1 MTAHI
6 LTLTC
11 ADRPG
16 IVHTVCGAL
25 LDVGGN
31 ITENAQFS
39 EPESGTFCMRTEFTS
54 TEADAEFV
62 RRLVME
68 RLGET
73 RAILTVRSTSYRP
86 RILMLVS
93 KQDHCLFDLLYRWR
107 TGELAID
114 IPLIVSNHPDCGAI
128 AAMYGIPFLCVPVTQ
143 NTRSEQESRLQELIT
158 KHTID
163 LVVLARYMQ
172 ILSDD
177 LCRFLAG
184 RAINIHHSFLPGFEG
199 AKPYHQAWRRGVKVV
214 GATAHFVTAELDEGP
229 IIEQAVERVNHAHS
243 PAELIALGRDIE
255 RMVLFR
261 AVKYWSEG
269 RILLLGERTVVFAN

>member
-54 TEADAEFV
+54 SQPDAEVV
-62 RRLVME
+62 RRLVSE
-68 RLGET
+68 RLAEP
-73 RAILTVRSTSYRP
+73 RAILTVRSSCYRP
-86 RILMLVS
+86 RVLILVS

-114 IPLIVSNHPDCGAI
+114 IPLIISNHPDCGAI
-128 AAMYGIPFLCVPVTQ
+128 AAMYGIDFLCLPVTP
-143 NTRSEQESRLQELIT
+143 NTRSEQEGRLRTLVAQLSV
-158 KHTID
+158 D

-177 LCRFLAG
+177 LCRFLTG
-184 RAINIHHSFLPGFEG
+184 RAINIHHSFLPGFKG
-199 AKPYHQAWRRGVKVV
+199 ARPYHQAWRRGVKVV

-261 AVKYWSEG
+261 AVKYWAED
-269 RILLLGERTVVFAN
+269 RILLIGERTVVFAN